1 MLLSTT
7 VVAILATRVLTAP
20 FFDLGSSD
28 ADTSY
33 GKYFHL
39 KAPSA
44 FVFSY
49 LLISSKCQV
58 VFLTSLF
65 TKSQSTKKLT

>member
-7 VVAILATRVLTAP
+7 VVAVVATRVLTAP

-39 KAPSA
+39 KALSA

-49 LLISSKCQV
+49 LLISSKC
-58 VFLTSLF
+58 
-65 TKSQSTKKLT
+65 